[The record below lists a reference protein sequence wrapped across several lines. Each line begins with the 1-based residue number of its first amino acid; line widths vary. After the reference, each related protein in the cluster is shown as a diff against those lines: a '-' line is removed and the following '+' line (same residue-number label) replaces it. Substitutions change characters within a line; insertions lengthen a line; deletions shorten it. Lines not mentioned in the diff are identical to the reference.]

1 MKDVIIYR
9 CLLVVSCISGICP
22 FILGNNMPSAA
33 TQIIGW
39 SISACLILLIYSGM
53 FFFKGWARIIFLL
66 MTMMAFIVPF
76 AYVGRTQS
84 GIASY
89 FYDLSTI
96 TSGAIIAMSFYSE
109 LKYRFIKIKPQSP
122 VSISRDPADA

>member
-1 MKDVIIYR
+1 
-9 CLLVVSCISGICP
+9 
-22 FILGNNMPSAA
+22 
-33 TQIIGW
+33 
-39 SISACLILLIYSGM
+39 
-53 FFFKGWARIIFLL
+53 
-66 MTMMAFIVPF
+66 MMAFIVPF

-84 GIASY
+84 GMASY

-122 VSISRDPADA
+122 ASISRDPADAWSEYCPAGK